1 VRRFNLKEKDN
12 VLLCFHERDDGELH
26 IMVETLPDQN

>member
-12 VLLCFHERDDGELH
+12 VLLCFYERDDGELH
-26 IMVETLPDQN
+26 LMVETLLGQH